1 MRIHVLINHCG
12 SLSVEGSGEGKS
24 NAQKPKRQPTVDIS
38 EDALKGMTEDERKSV
53 ERNMHYTLSIYRGAI

>member
-1 MRIHVLINHCG
+1 MRIHVLINQCG